1 MIVLKWV
8 FPVFLVVLAAVHLI
22 SCWRG
27 DDDLRKPTKVAL
39 MPVVALAYL
48 AFSCTPSLW
57 VVAGLLFGCLG
68 DLFLLW
74 PLKKKFFVLGTS
86 SFFLGHVCYLIFI
99 YTHYVI
105 RVGWVWIV
113 VISAVYAAGA
123 AFVYANSRRNIPRA
137 LRPLALAYMLMLCVL
152 SVSLFLP
159 LVTAFAWGKLVAF
172 FGATFFLVSDGV
184 LCDMLFAK
192 KAEPTKQNFVVML
205 TYILAQTLLAVG
217 FAACP

>member
-8 FPVFLVVLAAVHLI
+8 FPVFLAVLAIVHLI

-39 MPVVALAYL
+39 MPVVALTYL

-99 YTHYVI
+99 YTHYAI

-123 AFVYANSRRNIPRA
+123 AFVYANSRRNIPR
-137 LRPLALAYMLMLCVL
+137 PLSLAYMLMLCVL
-152 SVSLFLP
+152 SVSLILP
-159 LVTAFAWGKLVAF
+159 LLTAFWWGKLVAF
-172 FGATFFLVSDGV
+172 FGATFFLASDGA
-184 LCDMLFAK
+184 LCDMLFVK

>member
-1 MIVLKWV
+1 
-8 FPVFLVVLAAVHLI
+8 
-22 SCWRG
+22 
-27 DDDLRKPTKVAL
+27 
-39 MPVVALAYL
+39 MPVIALAYL

-137 LRPLALAYMLMLCVL
+137 LRPLSLAYMLMLCVL
-152 SVSLFLP
+152 SVSLILP
-159 LVTAFAWGKLVAF
+159 LLTAFWWGKLVAF
-172 FGATFFLVSDGV
+172 FGATFFLASDGA
-184 LCDMLFAK
+184 LCDMLFVK
-192 KAEPTKQNFVVML
+192 KAESTKQNFVVML